1 MRPPFLD
8 DLSAAEARRRGSSL
22 RRHSSLS
29 RRCDAAGAAGRGRTC
44 ILGHEMSRAYVLEH
58 PVDDP
63 DDDDEDDDFDEDD
76 EDDEDGDDEPDE
88 ETWQV
93 STVVSFR

>member
-1 MRPPFLD
+1 VQCLRPPFLD
-8 DLSAAEARRRGSSL
+8 DLSAAEARGRRRS
-22 RRHSSLS
+22 S
-29 RRCDAAGAAGRGRTC
+29 RRCGDAAGAAGRERTC
-44 ILGHEMSRAYVLEH
+44 VLGHEMSRAYVLEH

-76 EDDEDGDDEPDE
+76 EGDEDEDDEADV

>member
-1 MRPPFLD
+1 VQRVRPAFLD
-8 DLSAAEARRRGSSL
+8 DLSAAEARGRRRS
-22 RRHSSLS
+22 S
-29 RRCDAAGAAGRGRTC
+29 RRDAAGAASRERTC

-76 EDDEDGDDEPDE
+76 EGDEDEDDGPDE

-93 STVVSFR
+93 STVVSFL

>member
-1 MRPPFLD
+1 VQCLRPPFLD
-8 DLSAAEARRRGSSL
+8 DLPAAEARGRRRSG
-22 RRHSSLS
+22 RC
-29 RRCDAAGAAGRGRTC
+29 RCDTADAARCERTC
-44 ILGHEMSRAYVLEH
+44 IVGHEMSRAYVLEY

-76 EDDEDGDDEPDE
+76 EGDEDEDDEPDE

-93 STVVSFR
+93 SAVVSFL

>member
-1 MRPPFLD
+1 VQCVRPPFLD
-8 DLSAAEARRRGSSL
+8 HLSATEACG
-22 RRHSSLS
+22 S
-29 RRCDAAGAAGRGRTC
+29 RRSCRRCHDTAGATGRSRTC
-44 ILGHEMSRAYVLEH
+44 VLGHEMSRRYVLEH

-76 EDDEDGDDEPDE
+76 EGDEDEDDDADV

>member
-1 MRPPFLD
+1 
-8 DLSAAEARRRGSSL
+8 
-22 RRHSSLS
+22 
-29 RRCDAAGAAGRGRTC
+29 
-44 ILGHEMSRAYVLEH
+44 MSRGYVLEH

-76 EDDEDGDDEPDE
+76 EGDEDEDDEPDE

-93 STVVSFR
+93 SPVVSSSKSRSLLDFRPRSS